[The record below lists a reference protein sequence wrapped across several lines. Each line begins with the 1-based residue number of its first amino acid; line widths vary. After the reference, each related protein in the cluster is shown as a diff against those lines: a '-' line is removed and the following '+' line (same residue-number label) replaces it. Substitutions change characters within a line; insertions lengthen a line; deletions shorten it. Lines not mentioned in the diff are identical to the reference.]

1 MMEETNGA
9 DLEFVAAEM
18 RESSAVINI
27 RRKPGENDSEPVR
40 ERREG
45 DQDR

>member
-1 MMEETNGA
+1 MVDDGA
-9 DLEFVAAEM
+9 DLKSVAAEM

-27 RRKPGENDSEPVR
+27 RRKPGEDDSEQIQ

>member
-1 MMEETNGA
+1 MTNDGA
-9 DLEFVAAEM
+9 DLESVAAEM
-18 RESSAVINI
+18 SESSAVINI
-27 RRKPGENDSEPVR
+27 RRKPGENDSEQIQ